1 MFFPL
6 RPHRIGA
13 HKTILGA
20 SSVYFFTAFADTAN
34 NATQVPTEL
43 QLVDIDGT
51 ILKLLVNFAY
61 SGILDLS
68 FETIQSVMKVACDL
82 KFHAVIE
89 LCCGFLSQRL
99 NEENCCFIEAIGDR
113 FGQVEL
119 AQRAHD
125 FVLMNFPAVSQGEG
139 FMMVSKDKLRSYL
152 STDDL
157 NVSTEEDVF
166 HALMLWTLYHSFQRL
181 SSVPELLPLVRLTLL
196 KETVS
201 RERISGP

>member
-1 MFFPL
+1 M
-6 RPHRIGA
+6 
-13 HKTILGA
+13 
-20 SSVYFFTAFADTAN
+20 
-34 NATQVPTEL
+34 PTEL

-61 SGILDLS
+61 TGVLDLS
-68 FETIQSVMKVACDL
+68 FETVKSVMKVACDL

-99 NEENCCFIEAIGDR
+99 NEENCCYIEEIGDR
-113 FGQVEL
+113 FNQVEL
-119 AQRAHD
+119 AKQAHN

-139 FMMVSKDKLRSYL
+139 FMATSKEKLKSYL

-157 NVSTEEDVF
+157 NVSSEEDVF
-166 HALMLWTLYHSFQRL
+166 HALMLWTLYKSFQRL

-196 KETVS
+196 KDTVS
-201 RERISGP
+201 GKKSL